1 MRSFGR
7 DELVGSEGGLD
18 CYLDGWVGVDVDVVE
33 IGGRCVG
40 EEFSPEGG
48 KVEVRVG
55 EEKEGDLGAGVGGA
69 QAGFGGG
76 ERWVTVAGRGGGG
89 GIGSGGLAEEG
100 EVVELVGE
108 RDWDVARRED
118 AGGEE
123 EEERER
129 E

>member
-1 MRSFGR
+1 LRSFGR

-18 CYLDGWVGVDVDVVE
+18 CYLDGGVGVDVDVVE
-33 IGGRCVG
+33 IGGGCVG

-55 EEKEGDLGAGVGGA
+55 EEKEGDLGAGVGRA
-69 QAGFGGG
+69 QARFGGG
-76 ERWVTVAGRGGGG
+76 ERWVTVVGRGGGL
-89 GIGSGGLAEEG
+89 GSGGLAEEG

-123 EEERER
+123 EEERKR

>member
-1 MRSFGR
+1 LRSLGG

-18 CYLDGWVGVDVDVVE
+18 CDLDGGVGVNVDVVE
-33 IGGRCVG
+33 IDGGSVG

-48 KVEVRVG
+48 EVEVRVG
-55 EEKEGDLGAGVGGA
+55 EEEEGDLGGGVGGA
-69 QAGFGGG
+69 DAGFGGG
-76 ERWVTVAGRGGGG
+76 ERWVAVG

-118 AGGEE
+118 AWGEE

>member
-18 CYLDGWVGVDVDVVE
+18 CYLDCGVGVDVDVVE

-40 EEFSPEGG
+40 KEFSPEGG

-55 EEKEGDLGAGVGGA
+55 EEEEGDLGAGVGGA
-69 QAGFGGG
+69 QTGFGGG
-76 ERWVTVAGRGGGG
+76 ERWVTVVGRGGG

-100 EVVELVGE
+100 EVVELVGKS
-108 RDWDVARRED
+108 DWDVARRED

-123 EEERER
+123 EEERKR